1 MTGVQTCALPI
12 SVKVKDN
19 EFGAAGNGGSVI
31 VFADE
36 NDLTEIGANI
46 PGNILKIL
54 VKEGD
59 EVEENQPVAV
69 IEAMKMETNIIAPMK
84 GKVDTIYV
92 NEGQAVKAGEL
103 IVKLEG

>member
-1 MTGVQTCALPI
+1 MLFR
-12 SVKVKDN
+12 S
-19 EFGAAGNGGSVI
+19 
-31 VFADE
+31 
-36 NDLTEIGANI
+36 
-46 PGNILKIL
+46 
-54 VKEGD
+54 EGD